1 MPVRSG
7 RRGDADSSRG
17 ELGPN
22 APSHSRTFQHVFTF
36 PHSVRTEPLQIRNF
50 IDGQFVEPVGG
61 RYLDNIEPATGKPY
75 SQVADS
81 DGRDVDLAVA
91 TAEKAFAGWSRTPAQ
106 ERSQILLRIADLIE
120 RDLEKL
126 ARAES
131 IDTGKPLSL
140 ARTLDIPRAVANFR
154 FFATAILHTESEAHV
169 TDGVAF
175 NYTLRQPRGIAG
187 LISPWNLPLYLL
199 SWKIAPAIAIGN
211 TAIAKPSELT
221 PMTAYLLCEICRE
234 AGLPNGVLNVVQGT
248 GPNVGAAITA
258 HPKIGTISF
267 TGGTVTGRK
276 VAEACAPLF
285 KKVSLELGGKNP
297 NIIFA
302 DADLDAAITGSVKSS
317 FANQGQICLCGSR
330 VFVERSAYHD
340 FVERFIDQA
349 AKLKV
354 GDPLEPTTDQG
365 AMVSKTQL
373 DKIKFYVDLAQKEGG
388 KIALGGSTPE
398 LINERCQSG
407 YFFQPT
413 VITGLPVSCRTNRE
427 EIFGPVITITPF
439 DNQEEVI
446 GYANDTDYGLA
457 SSVWTQNLNRA
468 HRVAEKIHTGTV
480 WVNCWLVR
488 DLRVPFG
495 GMKQSGVGR
504 EGGEEALRFFTEPK
518 NICIAK

>member
-1 MPVRSG
+1 M
-7 RRGDADSSRG
+7 
-17 ELGPN
+17 
-22 APSHSRTFQHVFTF
+22 
-36 PHSVRTEPLQIRNF
+36 RTEPLRVENF
-50 IDGQFVEPVGG
+50 IAGQFAPPISG

-81 DGRDVDLAVA
+81 DGRDVDLAV
-91 TAEKAFAGWSRTPAQ
+91 TAAERAFSDWSKKTAA
-106 ERSQILLRIADLIE
+106 ERSGFLLRIADLIE
-120 RDLEKL
+120 RDLEKF

-131 IDTGKPLSL
+131 IDTGKPISL
-140 ARTLDIPRAVANFR
+140 ARSLDIPRAVANFR
-154 FFATAILHTESEAHV
+154 FFATAILHTESEAHM
-169 TDGVAF
+169 TDNVAF

-199 SWKIAPAIAIGN
+199 SWKIAPAIAVGN

-221 PMTAYLLCEICRE
+221 PMTAYMLCDVARE
-234 AGLPNGVLNVVQGT
+234 ASLPNGVLNVVHGT

-297 NIIFA
+297 NIIFG
-302 DADLDAAITGSVKSS
+302 DADLDAAIAGSVRSS

-330 VFVERSAYHD
+330 VFVERSAYKE
-340 FVERFIDQA
+340 FVERFIDKVS
-349 AKLKV
+349 KLKL
-354 GDPLEPTTDQG
+354 GDPLDDKTDQG
-365 AMVSKTQL
+365 AIVNKTQL
-373 DKIKFYVDLAQKEGG
+373 DKIKFYVDLAQEEGG
-388 KIALGGSTPE
+388 KLALGGSAPE
-398 LINERCQSG
+398 PPNDRCREG

-439 DNQEEVI
+439 DNEEEAI
-446 GYANDTDYGLA
+446 HYANDVDYGLS
-457 SSVWTQNLNRA
+457 SSVWTQNLSRA
-468 HRVAEKIHTGTV
+468 HRVAERINSGTV

-518 NICIAK
+518 NVCIAK

>member
-1 MPVRSG
+1 M
-7 RRGDADSSRG
+7 
-17 ELGPN
+17 
-22 APSHSRTFQHVFTF
+22 
-36 PHSVRTEPLQIRNF
+36 RTETLQIPNF
-50 IDGQFVEPVGG
+50 IDGQFVEPVSGK
-61 RYLDNIEPATGKPY
+61 YLDNIEPATGKSY

-81 DGRDVDLAVA
+81 DNRDVELAV
-91 TAEKAFAGWSRTPAQ
+91 TAAERAFADWSHTSAP
-106 ERSQILLRIADLIE
+106 ERSRILLRIADFIE

-140 ARTLDIPRAVANFR
+140 ARSLDIPRAASNFR
-154 FFATAILHTESEAHV
+154 FFATAILHTESEAHI
-169 TDGVAF
+169 TDNVAF

-199 SWKIAPAIAIGN
+199 SWKIAPAIAVGN

-234 AGLPNGVLNVVQGT
+234 AGLPNGVLNIVHGT
-248 GPNVGAAITA
+248 GPNAGAAITA
-258 HPKIGTISF
+258 HPKINTISF

-297 NIIFA
+297 NIVFA
-302 DADLDAAITGSVKSS
+302 DADLEAAISGSVRSS
-317 FANQGQICLCGSR
+317 FANQGQVCLCGSR
-330 VFVERSAYHD
+330 VFVERSAYQD
-340 FVERFIDQA
+340 FVDRFIDETS
-349 AKLKV
+349 KLKV
-354 GDPLEPTTDQG
+354 GDPLESTTDQG
-365 AMVSKTQL
+365 AIVNKTQL
-373 DKIKFYVDLAQKEGG
+373 DKVKFYVDLAQKEGG
-388 KIALGGSTPE
+388 KIVLGGSAPE
-398 LINERCQSG
+398 LINDRCRSG

-413 VITGLPVSCRTNRE
+413 IITGLPVSCRTNRE

-439 DNQEEVI
+439 DNEDEVI
-446 GYANDTDYGLA
+446 GYANDCDYGLA
-457 SSVWTQNLNRA
+457 SSIWTQNLNRA
-468 HRVAEKIHTGTV
+468 HRVAEHIHTGTV

>member
-1 MPVRSG
+1 MTKT
-7 RRGDADSSRG
+7 A
-17 ELGPN
+17 EKI
-22 APSHSRTFQHVFTF
+22 Q
-36 PHSVRTEPLQIRNF
+36 NF
-50 IDGQFVEPVGG
+50 IDGQFVDPVGG
-61 RYLDNIEPATGKPY
+61 KYLDNIEPATGKPY

-81 DGRDVDLAVA
+81 DTREVDLAVA
-91 TAEKAFAGWSRTPAQ
+91 AASKAFPNWSSLSAAD
-106 ERSQILLRIADLIE
+106 RSRILLRIADLIE

-140 ARTLDIPRAVANFR
+140 ARTMDIPRAASNFR

-169 TDGVAF
+169 TDNVAF
-175 NYTLRQPRGIAG
+175 NYTLRQPRGLVG

-199 SWKIAPAIAIGN
+199 SWKIAPAVALGN

-221 PMTAYLLCEICRE
+221 PMTAYLLCELCRE
-234 AGLPNGVLNVVQGT
+234 AVLPNGVLNIVHGT
-248 GPNVGAAITA
+248 GPNVGAAITG

-276 VAEACAPLF
+276 VAETCAPMF

-297 NIIFA
+297 NIVFA
-302 DADLDAAITGSVKSS
+302 DADQDAAIAGSLRSS
-317 FANQGQICLCGSR
+317 FANQGQVCLCGSR
-330 VFVERSAYHD
+330 VFVERSAYKS
-340 FVERFIDQA
+340 FVDRFIDKASKQ
-349 AKLKV
+349 KV
-354 GDPLEPTTDQG
+354 GDPLDEKTDQG
-365 AMVSKTQL
+365 AIVSKAQL
-373 DKIKFYVDLAQKEGG
+373 DKVKFYVDLAQHEGG
-388 KIALGGSTPE
+388 KIALGGAAPE
-398 LINERCQSG
+398 SINERCRSG
-407 YFFQPT
+407 YFFPPT
-413 VITGLPVSCRTNRE
+413 VITDLPVSCRTNRE

-439 DNQEEVI
+439 DSEEQVI
-446 GYANDTDYGLA
+446 GYANDTDYGQA
-457 SSVWTQNLNRA
+457 SIVWTQNLNRA
-468 HRVAEKIHTGTV
+468 HRVAERIHTGTV

>member
-1 MPVRSG
+1 V
-7 RRGDADSSRG
+7 
-17 ELGPN
+17 
-22 APSHSRTFQHVFTF
+22 T
-36 PHSVRTEPLQIRNF
+36 TERIQIRNF
-50 IDGQFVEPVGG
+50 INGEFVKPAGG
-61 RYLDNIEPATGKPY
+61 KYLDNIEPATGKSY

-81 DGRDVDLAVA
+81 DARDIDLAVA
-91 TAEKAFAGWSRTPAQ
+91 GAEKAFGDWSRNSAA
-106 ERSQILLRIADLIE
+106 ERSKILLRIADLIE

-140 ARTLDIPRAVANFR
+140 ARTLDIPRAASNFR
-154 FFATAILHTESEAHV
+154 FFATAILHTESEAHI
-169 TDGVAF
+169 TDNLAF

-199 SWKIAPAIAIGN
+199 SWKIAPAIAVGN

-221 PMTAYLLCEICRE
+221 PMTAFLLCEICRE
-234 AGLPNGVLNVVQGT
+234 AGLPKGVLNIVHGT

-258 HPKIGTISF
+258 HPKINTISF

-302 DADLDAAITGSVKSS
+302 DADLDAAIAGSVRSS
-317 FANQGQICLCGSR
+317 FANQGQLCLCGSR
-330 VFVERSAYHD
+330 VFVERSAYKD
-340 FVERFIDQA
+340 FIDRFIDKTS
-349 AKLKV
+349 KLKV
-354 GDPLEPTTDQG
+354 GDPLDEKTDQG
-365 AMVSKTQL
+365 AIVNKAQL

-388 KIALGGSTPE
+388 KIVLGGKALEP
-398 LINERCQSG
+398 INERCQSG
-407 YFFQPT
+407 YFFPPT
-413 VITGLPVSCRTNRE
+413 VITDLPVSCRTNRE
-427 EIFGPVITITPF
+427 EIFGPVVTITPF
-439 DNQEEVI
+439 DNEEEVI

-457 SSVWTQNLNRA
+457 SSLWTQNLNRA

-495 GMKQSGVGR
+495 GMKASGIGR
-504 EGGEEALRFFTEPK
+504 EGGEEALRFFTEAK
-518 NICIAK
+518 NVCIAK